1 MKRDEFGHW
10 EMDTVKGTK
19 TQKSCLLVLTE
30 RKTRMEI
37 IRKMS
42 SCSSES
48 VVIELKRIRETWGS
62 MFSMVFKSITVDNG
76 SEFAD
81 YNGMLLLSG
90 FVEKLKIYYCHPYS
104 SSERGSNENANK
116 LIRRHIPK
124 STNFNDRQDK

>member
-1 MKRDEFGHW
+1 
-10 EMDTVKGTK
+10 
-19 TQKSCLLVLTE
+19 
-30 RKTRMEI
+30 
-37 IRKMS
+37 
-42 SCSSES
+42 
-48 VVIELKRIRETWGS
+48 

-81 YNGMLLLSG
+81 YNGMLLPSG

-124 STNFNDRQDK
+124 STNFNDRTNDEIYHIEEWINEYPRKIFDYSNSNRKFLEELMRLIE